1 KNITAPVEQ
10 DKANKELAYEI
21 KLEKQLAD
29 LLRQVNGV
37 GDVEVMITLEDKFMI
52 EPAFNIV
59 DTEKNSEEKDNE
71 GGVRSIIEKQTNKQV
86 VLLRRNGEEEAM
98 VLRQTTPSIKGIL
111 IVADGASSSKV
122 KEKII
127 KSTATLLDI
136 PIYKIS
142 VLAK

>member
-1 KNITAPVEQ
+1 MEQ

-59 DTEKNSEEKDNE
+59 DTEKIPKKKIMKE
-71 GGVRSIIEKQTNKQV
+71 
-86 VLLRRNGEEEAM
+86 VLDQSL
-98 VLRQTTPSIKGIL
+98 K
-111 IVADGASSSKV
+111 SKR
-122 KEKII
+122 INR
-127 KSTATLLDI
+127 
-136 PIYKIS
+136 
-142 VLAK
+142 